1 MAKKSNEKYDAIL
14 DAAAKI
20 IGEVGYHKAQISK
33 IAREA
38 KVAEGTIYL
47 YFANKQDLLLS
58 LFQKRFG
65 QFINTLKNEINP
77 EDHPLEK
84 LKKLVKLHLENSEKD
99 RSFAQVTQI
108 ELRQADRELRQKLS
122 ELLRDY
128 FGIIEMVIDEG
139 KSKGVF
145 RNDISTKMIRRLI
158 FGTLDEMVTSWVL
171 STRQYGLAIHAE
183 ETVELFSSGIL
194 KKKG

>member
-1 MAKKSNEKYDAIL
+1 MAKKSSEKYEAIL

-20 IGEVGYHKAQISK
+20 IGDVGYHKAQISK

-65 QFINTLKNEINP
+65 QFINTLKNELKP
-77 EDHPLEK
+77 EQHPLEK
-84 LKKLVKLHLENSEKD
+84 IKKLVKLHLENSEKD
-99 RSFAQVTQI
+99 RNFAQVTQI
-108 ELRQADRELRQKLS
+108 ELRQADRELRHKLS

-128 FGIIEMVIDEG
+128 FAIIEMVVDEG
-139 KSKGVF
+139 KAQGVF
-145 RNDISTKMIRRLI
+145 RSDISTKMMRRMI

-171 STRQYGLAIHAE
+171 STRQYSLAKYTKEA
-183 ETVELFSSGIL
+183 VELFCSGIL
-194 KKKG
+194 VKTK